1 MNRAFSASPGNHI
14 RPGALPQARQVNTR
28 LRRSQSGHSPL
39 VSQFHVSP
47 ESVRGC
53 PTIVHPAIWFPMS
66 TRVVIRVFVALLLAS
81 FASLRA
87 QEHPRAPQQS
97 QSQQLPQTTKG
108 APQAAMMQ
116 ASMSEVSD
124 GLKRFIS
131 GYAAKSADKKFH
143 VPYQRK
149 NLALDLVRVH
159 DDRFSSLGGDKYFA
173 CVDMKGADAKI
184 YDIDFFMVVQ
194 TGKLTV
200 TETSVHKI
208 NGKALYNWR
217 QEGGVW
223 KKVKVS

>member
-1 MNRAFSASPGNHI
+1 MFGLMI
-14 RPGALPQARQVNTR
+14 TR
-28 LRRSQSGHSPL
+28 L
-39 VSQFHVSP
+39 
-47 ESVRGC
+47 
-53 PTIVHPAIWFPMS
+53 
-66 TRVVIRVFVALLLAS
+66 ALLLFVLIAPALPL
-81 FASLRA
+81 FA

-97 QSQQLPQTTKG
+97 QSQQLPQTRTG
-108 APQAAMMQ
+108 APQAAMTQ
-116 ASMSEVSD
+116 ATMSEVSD

-131 GYAAKSADKKFH
+131 SYAAKSADKKFH

-149 NLALDLVRVH
+149 NLALDLVKVH

-173 CVDMKGADAKI
+173 CVDMKGTDGKI

-208 NGKALYNWR
+208 NGKPLYNWK

-223 KKVKVS
+223 KKVKV